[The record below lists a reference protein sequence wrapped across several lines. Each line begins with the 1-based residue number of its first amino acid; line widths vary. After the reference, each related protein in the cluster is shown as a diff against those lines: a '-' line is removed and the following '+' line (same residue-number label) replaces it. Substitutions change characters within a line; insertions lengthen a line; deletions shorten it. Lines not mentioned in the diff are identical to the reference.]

1 MTFKFLFSG
10 ALDNISSEATPMMD
24 HSGEPEVDEDEADS
38 EGSEGDSK
46 YIGLNVNEWEC
57 PGELEGKLCYRRNL
71 GVWSE
76 SR

>member
-24 HSGEPEVDEDEADS
+24 HSGEVDEDEADL

-46 YIGLNVNEWEC
+46 YICLNVNEWEC
-57 PGELEGKLCYRRNL
+57 PGEGKLCYRRNL